1 MIKILDDSKLSL
13 KFNIAEKSAG
23 YSQKARVLIEVLLR
37 RIFTYQTP
45 CTNKQKEFCQRSRE
59 RYNLNYFVKLLL
71 RESFP
76 CQEIFHRP
84 HHEFHRKPRQ
94 ELKKNDR

>member
-1 MIKILDDSKLSL
+1 MGVTSPHFHLS
-13 KFNIAEKSAG
+13 N
-23 YSQKARVLIEVLLR
+23 
-37 RIFTYQTP
+37 
-45 CTNKQKEFCQRSRE
+45 TNEQKEFCQRSRE